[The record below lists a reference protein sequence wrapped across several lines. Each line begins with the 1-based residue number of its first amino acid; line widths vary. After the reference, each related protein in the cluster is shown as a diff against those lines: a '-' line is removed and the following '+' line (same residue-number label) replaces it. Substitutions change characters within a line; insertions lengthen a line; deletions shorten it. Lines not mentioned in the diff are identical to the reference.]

1 MYSNCQSS
9 VSSSQVFTETLYKYS
24 NINFQI
30 AAFLSIFVFYHKP
43 YFVFVYI
50 LKIDS
55 QYVFTI
61 YSTYNVFE
69 FVSTSNTNCLL
80 GFPSNSV
87 QGSMLTSFTSQ
98 RLKHLEEQSKFSF
111 LTVTVLQADQKV
123 ALPEAEL
130 GRNENWKKHCEM
142 SHFFMISRMIPKYWT
157 KIVLRKKK
165 SLWQHFPPIQFASLS
180 IYCFYNG
187 LLLKAWKD

>member
-1 MYSNCQSS
+1 MSSNCQSC

-24 NINFQI
+24 NINFQL
-30 AAFLSIFVFYHKP
+30 AAFLSIFVFYRKP

-55 QYVFTI
+55 QFVFTI

-87 QGSMLTSFTSQ
+87 QGSIPNIFHESKTQTFIGTVKVQFFDCNSVTSWP
-98 RLKHLEEQSKFSF
+98 E
-111 LTVTVLQADQKV
+111 V

-130 GRNENWKKHCEM
+130 GRNENWKKQCEI
-142 SHFFMISRMIPKYWT
+142 SHFFMISWMIPKFWT
-157 KIVLRKKK
+157 NIKSLSQWREKKK
-165 SLWQHFPPIQFASLS
+165 ITLTALS
-180 IYCFYNG
+180 TNTIH
-187 LLLKAWKD
+187 

>member
-43 YFVFVYI
+43 YCVFVYI

-111 LTVTVLQADQKV
+111 LTVTVLQADQKMPS
-123 ALPEAEL
+123 LKL
-130 GRNENWKKHCEM
+130 NWGGMKIERSSVKWVTFSWFPGWFRSIEQKLFWEKKNHSDSTFHQYNSLVCP
-142 SHFFMISRMIPKYWT
+142 F
-157 KIVLRKKK
+157 IV
-165 SLWQHFPPIQFASLS
+165 FTMD
-180 IYCFYNG
+180 YY
-187 LLLKAWKD
+187 